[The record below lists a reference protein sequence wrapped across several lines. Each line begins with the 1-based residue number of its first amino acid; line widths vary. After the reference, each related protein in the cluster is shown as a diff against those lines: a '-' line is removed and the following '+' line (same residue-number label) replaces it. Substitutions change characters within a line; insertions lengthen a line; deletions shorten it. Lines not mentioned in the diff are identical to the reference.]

1 MELESVLIDKNI
13 ALNVSEEAK
22 LKILDLGFDHV
33 NGARPMARVIEENI
47 KLPIAELMLKK
58 NYKIGSLK
66 IDYCS
71 KKLKFKFSYTD
82 EKKKLITFFAEMSI
96 LH

>member
-22 LKILDLGFDHV
+22 LKILDLDSII

-58 NYKIGSLK
+58 IIK
-66 IDYCS
+66 
-71 KKLKFKFSYTD
+71 
-82 EKKKLITFFAEMSI
+82 
-96 LH
+96 